1 MPARQTLTK
10 LRLSEVFT
18 ARRFIDL
25 SAQKGFV
32 HCTMKQSLQLKL
44 GQQLTMTPQL
54 QQAIRLLQLS
64 TLDLQ
69 QEIQEALE
77 SNPMLEVEEGFDS
90 AGQSTDYDG
99 SEADN
104 ADYTRQQEIASD
116 IPGDSTIDFSA
127 SESYSATADSF
138 QDGGDYK
145 DSDSYGESES
155 FTETESFG
163 DTDVYGE
170 GDSFSA
176 DSGDWSEAIPSDLPV
191 DTSWDDVYQA
201 SSSGSSSNYD
211 NEDNDFESRRA
222 ATDSLYDHLMWQL
235 NLTPM
240 SDRDRIL
247 AMAIID
253 AVEPSGMLSV
263 SIEDIFEGLGTE
275 IEDLELDEVVAVQ
288 HRLQQ
293 FDPCGVCSQNLSECL
308 LVQLQQFD
316 PKTPFLEPAKL
327 IAKHYLQILG
337 SRDYR
342 QLMRRTKLKEAEL
355 SQAIALIQSLNPRP
369 GDMIASGDTEYVIPD
384 VFVEKRDGRWMV
396 ELNPEI
402 APRLRI
408 NADYASMVRRAD
420 SSSDNTF
427 LKDNLQEARW
437 FLKSLQSRNE
447 TLLKV
452 ASCIVEKQRGF
463 LEYGPEAMKPLV
475 LHDIAEIVEMHEST
489 ISRVTTQK
497 YMHTPQ
503 GIFELKYFFSS
514 HVSTDSG
521 GECSSTAIRA
531 IIKKLVNA
539 ENPKKPLSDSK
550 ITDLLAEQ
558 GIQVARRT
566 IAKYRESLNIPPSNE
581 RKTI

>member
-1 MPARQTLTK
+1 
-10 LRLSEVFT
+10 
-18 ARRFIDL
+18 
-25 SAQKGFV
+25 
-32 HCTMKQSLQLKL
+32 MKQSLQLKM

-69 QEIQEALE
+69 QEIQEALD
-77 SNPMLEVEEGFDS
+77 SNPMLEVEDS
-90 AGQSTDYDG
+90 F
-99 SEADN
+99 
-104 ADYTRQQEIASD
+104 D
-116 IPGDSTIDFSA
+116 IPAAPTNEFEDGDYIRTQEVAATGDTNSEDF
-127 SESYSATADSF
+127 SESYTGEASYSETSYSEASSDNFNDDKFSESNFSESEGFAETDNYSGTDDYSESAT
-138 QDGGDYK
+138 
-145 DSDSYGESES
+145 E
-155 FTETESFG
+155 
-163 DTDVYGE
+163 
-170 GDSFSA
+170 
-176 DSGDWSEAIPSDLPV
+176 WNEAIPNELPV
-191 DTSWDDVYQA
+191 DTSWDDVYQTNQ
-201 SSSGSSSNYD
+201 SSGSTNYD
-211 NEDNDFESRRA
+211 NDDNDFESRRA
-222 ATDSLYDHLMWQL
+222 TTDSLYDHLMWQL

-240 SDRDRIL
+240 SDRDRII

-263 SIEDIFEGLGTE
+263 TLEDIHSGLISE
-275 IEDLELDEVVAVQ
+275 WDDLELDEVEAVQ

-293 FDPCGVCSQNLSECL
+293 FDPSGVCSQNLAECL
-308 LVQLQQFD
+308 SVQLNQFD
-316 PKTPFLEPAKL
+316 SSTPFLTEAKL
-327 IAKHYLQILG
+327 IAKQYLPLLA
-337 SRDYR
+337 SRDFR
-342 QLMRRTKLKEAEL
+342 QLMRRTKLREDEL
-355 SQAIALIQSLNPRP
+355 SEAVSLIQSLNPRP
-369 GDMIASGDTEYVIPD
+369 GDMIASGDTEYVVPD
-384 VFVEKRDGRWMV
+384 VFVEKREGRWMV

-408 NADYASMVRRAD
+408 NADYASLVKRAD

-452 ASCIVEKQRGF
+452 ATCIVEKQRGF
-463 LEYGPEAMKPLV
+463 LEYGAEAMKPLV

-497 YMHTPQ
+497 FMHTPQ

-531 IIKKLVNA
+531 LIKKLVSA

-550 ITDLLAEQ
+550 ITDLLGEQ

-581 RKTI
+581 RKTL